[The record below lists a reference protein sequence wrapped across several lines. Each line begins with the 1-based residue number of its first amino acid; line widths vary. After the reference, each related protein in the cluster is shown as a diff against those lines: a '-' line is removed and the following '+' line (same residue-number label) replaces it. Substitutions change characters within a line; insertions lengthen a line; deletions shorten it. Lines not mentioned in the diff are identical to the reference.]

1 MTAQMWNTCHI
12 SRMST
17 FDKIL
22 DQLEQK
28 KTTPPCI
35 IFHEA
40 PNVCTLKHVANYF
53 VFDFLA
59 ASQLEEKAE
68 SLKQQMINKR
78 HVFFD

>member
-1 MTAQMWNTCHI
+1 MLMRAFWRGPEVRRLIYPGPKH
-12 SRMST
+12 
-17 FDKIL
+17 L
-22 DQLEQK
+22 D
-28 KTTPPCI
+28 PAAI
-35 IFHEA
+35 YV